1 MEKVK
6 NFYKQKLRPRRQQMN
21 NTQMKK
27 PLVHHP
33 IGEHQH
39 KEYEW
44 AAVRETH
51 KKKEPPLIDHSK
63 VFQ

>member
-6 NFYKQKLRPRRQQMN
+6 NFYKQKLRPKRKQMN

-27 PLVHHP
+27 PLIHHP

-39 KEYEW
+39 NEYEW